1 MKHLDLDVFL
11 FIITKKENAM
21 DANTPLYTVI
31 LDFFLKNPGYKISA
45 DEFAGLVSMLVQEHL
60 DA

>member
-1 MKHLDLDVFL
+1 
-11 FIITKKENAM
+11 M